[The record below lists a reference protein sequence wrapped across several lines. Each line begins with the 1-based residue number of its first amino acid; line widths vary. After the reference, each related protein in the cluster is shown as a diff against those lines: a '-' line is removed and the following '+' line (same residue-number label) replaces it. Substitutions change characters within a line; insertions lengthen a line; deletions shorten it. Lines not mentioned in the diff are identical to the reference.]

1 MRQPSTVVNW
11 PALYVD
17 VLEQRLDAE
26 GYGST
31 DADDRLWQWWQWWQA
46 NDLDDESQLTHLDAL
61 IAGHETGGLA
71 QSAVAH
77 SSV

>member
-1 MRQPSTVVNW
+1 MSTRSNSSW
-11 PALYVD
+11 A
-17 VLEQRLDAE
+17 QK
-26 GYGST
+26 GSGST
-31 DADDRLWQWWQWWQA
+31 DADDRLRQWWQA
-46 NDLDDESQLTHLDAL
+46 NDLDDESQLPHLDAL